1 MKVGNPHMNAR
12 PRCLDCFCGIGGFL
26 TMPLY
31 CLSIA
36 VIYRDIIVD
45 KRPNESPKAAYHDPD
60 F

>member
-1 MKVGNPHMNAR
+1 MNAR